1 MRNKCLLLT
10 LLISLPVVL
19 VSQPKVTQPTV
30 MVVPSDALMNKL
42 GYLQRV
48 TDNGVT
54 SYIPDYRR
62 AFVENTDL
70 VHVISKIGEL
80 FSDRGF
86 NLKDLDYE
94 LRQIQQ
100 ESVED
105 MALES
110 KNGGEVATSLLD
122 MVLNNVRPDI
132 VLELTYELKNAGG
145 PMHSFFFDIQAKDA
159 YTREQVGAA
168 SGAGPNTTETL
179 LIRMAGEAVVN
190 HIDNLQSQMQNY
202 FDDISA
208 HGRKIYARV
217 QIFDDAGFDFEDELG
232 DDELGEELTA
242 WMKRHSLDNTARITK
257 NTPNEMR
264 YTLRIPLFDQEGM
277 PMSAYEFAEEIAGF
291 LKSTYG
297 IRTRKMTQGIG
308 DARLVIRG
316 RK

>member
-1 MRNKCLLLT
+1 MKIKHLLLT
-10 LLISLPVVL
+10 LLVSLPFVL
-19 VSQPKVTQPTV
+19 VSQSRPTQPTI
-30 MVVPSDALMNKL
+30 MVIPSDGLMEKL

-48 TDNGVT
+48 TDNGET

-80 FSDRGF
+80 FTDRGF
-86 NLKDLDYE
+86 NLKDLNQE
-94 LRQIQQ
+94 LRQLQQ

-122 MVLNNVRPDI
+122 RVLNNVRPDI
-132 VLELTYELKNAGG
+132 ILELTYELKKVQG
-145 PMHSFFFDIQAKDA
+145 PMHSFYFDIQAKDA
-159 YTREQVGAA
+159 YTNEQVGAA
-168 SGAGPNTTETL
+168 SGPGPDTMETL
-179 LIRMAGEAVVN
+179 LVRMAVEAVVN
-190 HIDNLQSQMQNY
+190 HIDNLQSQMQKH

-217 QIFDDAGFDFEDELG
+217 QIFDDAGFDFEDEFG

-242 WMKRHSLDNTARITK
+242 WMKRHSLDNSARITK

-264 YTLRIPLFDQEGM
+264 YTLRIPLFDKEGM
-277 PMSAYEFAEEIAGF
+277 PMSAYEFAEEMAGF